1 LASSLN
7 NFQWC
12 RTVTSVEWFCYF
24 LLSYRLHFETKFRHS
39 LGDWH
44 SPWLHRIVVRWIVKQ
59 PAETKHPAF
68 GQSGLRMSAANNQRP
83 RMLILEDDPVM
94 LCMVG
99 DYFE

>member
-1 LASSLN
+1 
-7 NFQWC
+7 
-12 RTVTSVEWFCYF
+12 
-24 LLSYRLHFETKFRHS
+24 
-39 LGDWH
+39 
-44 SPWLHRIVVRWIVKQ
+44 VRWIVKQ

-68 GQSGLRMSAANNQRP
+68 GQSGLRMSVANNQRP